1 MNKTLQFALLFFCCV
16 STNRGFAQKQFTN
29 CAAAF
34 LDQKMV
40 VDEYTPSGKCV
51 LAAHSSGELTVC
63 TADLSPSG
71 STPID
76 KIKFRIAIRD
86 ANTQTLWMYSD
97 DSYTKV
103 DVQKV
108 LTKCRKGDYIVLL
121 TTDDQYALPHN
132 EILVQ

>member
-1 MNKTLQFALLFFCCV
+1 MNKTQLLALLFFCCV

-29 CAAAF
+29 CTAAF
-34 LDQKMV
+34 LDHKMV
-40 VDEYTPSGKCV
+40 VNEYTPSGKCI
-51 LAAHSSGELTVC
+51 LAANSSGELTVC

-71 STPID
+71 SIPID

-97 DSYTKV
+97 DLYTTV

-108 LTKCRKGDYIVLL
+108 LTKCRKGDHIVLL